1 MLSPLSDITRNDGDV
16 VSINAAAAF
25 ADVDGPGAT
34 YSVTGL
40 PVGLSINTATGVISG
55 TIDNSAS
62 LTDPFTIVVTRI
74 DGAGGSVSDTFVL
87 TVTNPAPVA
96 ADDTNGGG
104 DHTVLSGNVL
114 LGTISSGTGVGGAD
128 TDPDGDT
135 LVITLVQSGAS
146 TVAAGAPLSLTYGSI
161 TVAANGSYTFT
172 PNALANGLANGV
184 SVTETITY
192 TVSDGEGGTDTAI
205 LTLTITGG
213 NDAPNSTAISNQTGV
228 DAATVSFN
236 VAGNFSDPDAGDTL
250 TFSATGLPP
259 GLSIS
264 AAGLITGTIDPSASV
279 TGPFS
284 VTVTATDALGLTTS
298 RTFSWTITNPAPIA
312 RNDAFATT
320 ENAVSTGNVFANN
333 GNGLDSDP
341 DGDTLSV
348 SAVNGSALN
357 VGAGVTG
364 SNGGTFTV
372 QSDGTYSFNP
382 GTAFDNLATGATRT
396 TTATYTL
403 SDGEGGT
410 ATATITVTVT
420 GTNDA
425 PVAAN
430 DSFTVAEDGS
440 VTINVRANDTDVDV
454 GNTLSVTHVDG
465 SPISLGNPVTVTN
478 GTVALTATGTLV
490 FTPAPNYNGPA
501 AFDYTISDGQGGTA
515 TATVSGTVTPV
526 NDAPVAVNDTN
537 AGTENLNL
545 TGNVID
551 GTITTG
557 TGVGGAD
564 SDLEANALSV
574 ASFQSGATVR
584 PAGGTMAL
592 TYGAL
597 TIASDGSYTFVPNSA
612 ANALPAGAIRTHII
626 TYTLSDGG
634 ATDTATLTLTITG
647 TNDAAAISGAL
658 SGSFTEDVD
667 PDTDGLLETTGTL
680 VATDPDT
687 GKSNFQ
693 AGSQTGTYGTF
704 TLAANGVWTY
714 AAANNSPV
722 IQALGLG
729 DTLTE
734 TFTVLSADGTA
745 QVVSITING
754 ANDAPAAVDDVFST
768 LEDTPVSGDLT
779 PATLGQ
785 DSDLDG
791 DTLTVIDGDGN
802 GANGLS
808 PVVAPLHG
816 TLVLNSDG
824 TFTYTPDRQLQR
836 QR

>member
-1 MLSPLSDITRNDGDV
+1 MRANDTDVDGNTLTITHVDGSLISLGNPVTVTNGTVALTATGSLVFTPNPNYNGPASFDYTVSDGTVSATATVSGTVTAVNDAPVVAVPLSDITRNDGDV

-114 LGTISSGTGVGGAD
+114 LGTISSGTGAGGAD

-312 RNDAFATT
+312 RNDAFAIT

-430 DSFTVAEDGS
+430 DS
-440 VTINVRANDTDVDV
+440 I
-454 GNTLSVTHVDG
+454 
-465 SPISLGNPVTVTN
+465 
-478 GTVALTATGTLV
+478 
-490 FTPAPNYNGPA
+490 
-501 AFDYTISDGQGGTA
+501 
-515 TATVSGTVTPV
+515 
-526 NDAPVAVNDTN
+526 
-537 AGTENLNL
+537 
-545 TGNVID
+545 
-551 GTITTG
+551 
-557 TGVGGAD
+557 
-564 SDLEANALSV
+564 
-574 ASFQSGATVR
+574 
-584 PAGGTMAL
+584 
-592 TYGAL
+592 
-597 TIASDGSYTFVPNSA
+597 
-612 ANALPAGAIRTHII
+612 
-626 TYTLSDGG
+626 
-634 ATDTATLTLTITG
+634 
-647 TNDAAAISGAL
+647 
-658 SGSFTEDVD
+658 
-667 PDTDGLLETTGTL
+667 
-680 VATDPDT
+680 
-687 GKSNFQ
+687 
-693 AGSQTGTYGTF
+693 
-704 TLAANGVWTY
+704 
-714 AAANNSPV
+714 
-722 IQALGLG
+722 
-729 DTLTE
+729 
-734 TFTVLSADGTA
+734 
-745 QVVSITING
+745 
-754 ANDAPAAVDDVFST
+754 
-768 LEDTPVSGDLT
+768 
-779 PATLGQ
+779 
-785 DSDLDG
+785 
-791 DTLTVIDGDGN
+791 
-802 GANGLS
+802 
-808 PVVAPLHG
+808 HG
-816 TLVLNSDG
+816 C
-824 TFTYTPDRQLQR
+824 RRR
-836 QR
+836 QRHHQRARQRHRR